1 MSYDPEAS
9 SPAPGGAAPL
19 VVVPAEEEEED
30 DPPPPVLPRP
40 KSPRTLQACAKV
52 GVDVEDLVY
61 QDLPYFEKPKFGE
74 NYVLEEVAFA
84 RFRAA
89 ESTRLLKLEQVL
101 EARKEL
107 LKPKDTGKSAL
118 VIAAEN
124 SVRDALQRELEKQAQ
139 FKRTQQKKAEK
150 EVRQVLLL
158 QASAAEM
165 AEKNRIRQEKEAQ
178 RAIEIEEEAKR
189 QREEFNKRKQ
199 EMERLKL
206 EDERAR
212 NQKLREEQ
220 LER

>member
-101 EARKEL
+101 EARKDNL
-107 LKPKDTGKSAL
+107 P
-118 VIAAEN
+118 
-124 SVRDALQRELEKQAQ
+124 
-139 FKRTQQKKAEK
+139 
-150 EVRQVLLL
+150 
-158 QASAAEM
+158 
-165 AEKNRIRQEKEAQ
+165 
-178 RAIEIEEEAKR
+178 
-189 QREEFNKRKQ
+189 
-199 EMERLKL
+199 RL
-206 EDERAR
+206 DQERAR
-212 NQKLREEQ
+212 FMSELQQ
-220 LER
+220 LQARQERRNRHPHPLATQEPGSRPTPAPS